1 MGEKEAENT
10 AEDKGEDQKCLQH
23 MTLHNNSIELAERNV
38 ENWLKYMCIK
48 YEGER
53 NNIDREVRDKI

>member
-1 MGEKEAENT
+1 
-10 AEDKGEDQKCLQH
+10 

-38 ENWLKYMCIK
+38 GNWLKYMYIE

-53 NNIDREVRDKI
+53 NIIDREVRDKI